1 MIIKTYNK
9 EKNEVILQ
17 IDTPKC
23 SLEAMLHI
31 SEYGHLECKEVVK
44 LIVDE

>member
-1 MIIKTYNK
+1 MIIRTYNK

-17 IDTPKC
+17 IDTPEC